1 MTSTVPPVPAT
12 ASDARP
18 ASRSPGSRSSQTPE
32 ASQPSQATRSG
43 GAEPAT
49 GGHPFWELAR
59 VEALLFGR
67 SAGSVVWTA
76 LIPLAAVIVLGAI
89 PGTRHPSASFGG
101 RSPLEIWLPVLMM
114 YEFLITAANLLP
126 AVLAG
131 YRERGILRRL
141 STTPVPPSRL
151 LGAQA
156 LIYLALALVLDVA
169 MLVIAVVAGTPMPG
183 QFAGF
188 VLTLLL
194 VAAAT
199 LGIGLLLAALAPG
212 EKAANALSL
221 VVFFPMLFFA
231 GMWVPRSKMP
241 DALRIV
247 SDCTPLGAGARAV
260 QDTLDGNW
268 PAVTAL
274 LVLVAYAAACGTV
287 AARRFRWQ

>member
-1 MTSTVPPVPAT
+1 MTSIAPLTSSTTRDSV
-12 ASDARP
+12 DR
-18 ASRSPGSRSSQTPE
+18 SRSRTGPRGTAPT
-32 ASQPSQATRSG
+32 TRRN
-43 GAEPAT
+43 
-49 GGHPFWELAR
+49 PFWELAR

-89 PGTRHPSASFGG
+89 PGTRHPSGSFGG
-101 RSPLEIWLPVLMM
+101 RSALETWLPVLMM

-151 LGAQA
+151 LCAQA
-156 LIYLALALVLDVA
+156 LIYLSLALVVDVV
-169 MLVIAVVAGTPMPG
+169 MLVIAVVAGTPMPD

-188 VLTLLL
+188 LLTLLL

-231 GMWVPRSKMP
+231 GMWVPRSEMP
-241 DALRIV
+241 DALRVV
-247 SDCTPLGAGARAV
+247 SDVTPLGAGARAV
-260 QDTLDGNW
+260 QDTLDGHW

-274 LVLVAYAAACGTV
+274 LVLVAYAAVFGTIAV
-287 AARRFRWQ
+287 RRFRWQ